1 MIEID
6 SFKRFNDNFGHEAG
20 DVTLQ
25 QVAQLIRANTRT
37 DDIACRFGGDEF
49 TLIMPETTLESA
61 WQCAERLR
69 ESAAILPLHYDGKLL
84 GNLTLS
90 IGVAVFPKHGE
101 TGALALRAADEAMY
115 KAKQAGKNLVVVAKD

>member
-1 MIEID
+1 
-6 SFKRFNDNFGHEAG
+6 
-20 DVTLQ
+20 
-25 QVAQLIRANTRT
+25 VAELIQASTRT

-69 ESAAILPLHYDGKLL
+69 ESATRLQLHYNQKPL
-84 GNLTLS
+84 GSLTLS

-115 KAKQAGKNLVVVAKD
+115 QAKQAGKNRVMVSSR